1 VTPHRPAGSDPHR
14 DAPTDGRHRDA
25 PAPAHTGHPGAH
37 PSAPAVAGAHP
48 DDGRAII
55 EVVFLAVL
63 LLIPV
68 VYILIALLRLQGAT
82 LAVSQAARD
91 VGRLIETSGATGVS
105 SQLMHEVAGQDL
117 RDQGIS
123 TDQMVLRTTPAGAD
137 CTRSDSLEPSYQP
150 GATYQLCVVAV
161 VSLPGVPTILSGSK
175 NTVTGIYTVHIG
187 ELREGP

>member
-1 VTPHRPAGSDPHR
+1 MTRTTARPR
-14 DAPTDGRHRDA
+14 
-25 PAPAHTGHPGAH
+25 
-37 PSAPAVAGAHP
+37 P
-48 DDGRAII
+48 DEGRAII

-68 VYILIALLRLQGAT
+68 IYVLIALLRLQGAT
-82 LAVSQAARD
+82 LAVGQAARD
-91 VGRLIETSGATGVS
+91 VGRMIETSSAAGAST
-105 SQLMHEVAGQDL
+105 QLMHDVAGQDL

-123 TDQMVLRTTPAGAD
+123 TTNMALRTTPAGGD
-137 CTRSDSLEPSYQP
+137 CARSNSFEPSYQP

-175 NTVTGIYTVHIG
+175 NTVTGVYTVHIG

>member
-1 VTPHRPAGSDPHR
+1 VTP
-14 DAPTDGRHRDA
+14 
-25 PAPAHTGHPGAH
+25 TGHIPTGAR
-37 PSAPAVAGAHP
+37 A
-48 DDGRAII
+48 DEGRAII
-55 EVVFLAVL
+55 EVMFLAVL

-91 VGRLIETSGATGVS
+91 VGRLIETSATTGVS
-105 SQLMHEVAGQDL
+105 AQLMHEVAGQDL

-123 TDQMVLRTTPAGAD
+123 TANLALRTTPTGGD
-137 CTRSDSLEPSYQP
+137 CAQSHSLEPSYQP

-187 ELREGP
+187 QLREGP